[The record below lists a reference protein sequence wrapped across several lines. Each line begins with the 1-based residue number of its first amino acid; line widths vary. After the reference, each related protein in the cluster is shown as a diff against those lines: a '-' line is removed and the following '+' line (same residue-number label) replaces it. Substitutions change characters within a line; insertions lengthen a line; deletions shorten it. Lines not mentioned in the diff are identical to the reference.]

1 MRGRGEIPAR
11 ARCQLCETNRFIVW
25 LGRCS
30 PGTAQEEHAMTSTQ
44 PQPTGSKEK
53 ETASGGKEIVLLVA
67 VLAVVAIGTV
77 ATYWVRSR
85 NAEASNQA
93 GVTTTVLTGTTGTPA
108 EARTRTRVVAPA
120 PISPDADAVH
130 TDIYFDFKST
140 RLRADAA
147 RRLQDQAAQME
158 RTSTWVVLIQGY
170 ADSQGPVEYNRLLA
184 QRRAESVKQFLV
196 ELGVPE
202 SSIKVVTIGKEGALC
217 DDPSRECQQLNR
229 RVHLE
234 IRKMVR
240 AAAAPVRPEIAVG
253 DALETSPVAVE
264 SARP

>member
-1 MRGRGEIPAR
+1 VR
-11 ARCQLCETNRFIVW
+11 ETNRFTVW

-30 PGTAQEEHAMTSTQ
+30 PGALQEEHAMTTTQ
-44 PQPTGSKEK
+44 PQPTGNNDKGIG
-53 ETASGGKEIVLLVA
+53 TGGREIALLVA
-67 VLAVVAIGTV
+67 VLAVVAIGMV

-85 NAEASNQA
+85 NAEASSKS
-93 GVTTTVLTGTTGTPA
+93 GVTTTAPA
-108 EARTRTRVVAPA
+108 EAPARVRVVAPA
-120 PISPDADAVH
+120 PALPESEAVH

-147 RRLQDQAAQME
+147 RLLQDKAGQME
-158 RTSTWVVLIQGY
+158 RSNTWAVLIQGY
-170 ADSQGPVEYNRLLA
+170 ADNQGPVEYNRLLA
-184 QRRAESVKQFLV
+184 QRRAGTVKQFLV

-202 SSIKVVTIGKEGALC
+202 SSIKIVTIGKEGALC

-240 AAAAPVRPEIAVG
+240 AAAAPVRTEITVG
-253 DALETSPVAVE
+253 DSLETSPAGIE
-264 SARP
+264 SGRP

>member
-1 MRGRGEIPAR
+1 
-11 ARCQLCETNRFIVW
+11 
-25 LGRCS
+25 
-30 PGTAQEEHAMTSTQ
+30 MTSTQ
-44 PQPTGSKEK
+44 PQPTGNS
-53 ETASGGKEIVLLVA
+53 GKELGSSGREIAFLVA
-67 VLAVVAIGTV
+67 VLAIVAIGMV

-85 NAEASNQA
+85 GAEASNQPA
-93 GVTTTVLTGTTGTPA
+93 ATTTAPA
-108 EARTRTRVVAPA
+108 EAPTRSRVVASAPA
-120 PISPDADAVH
+120 LPESEAVH

-147 RRLQDQAAQME
+147 RLLQDKAAQME
-158 RTSTWVVLIQGY
+158 RTSIWAVLIQGY
-170 ADSQGPVEYNRLLA
+170 ADIQGPIEYNRLLA

-202 SSIKVVTIGKEGALC
+202 TSIKMVTIGKEGALC

-240 AAAAPVRPEIAVG
+240 AAAAPIRPQLAVG
-253 DALETSPVAVE
+253 DVLETSSAATPE
-264 SARP
+264 SGRP

>member
-1 MRGRGEIPAR
+1 
-11 ARCQLCETNRFIVW
+11 
-25 LGRCS
+25 
-30 PGTAQEEHAMTSTQ
+30 MTSTQ
-44 PQPTGSKEK
+44 PPQPPKRFNEGAFVTG
-53 ETASGGKEIVLLVA
+53 GREIALMVV
-67 VLAVVAIGTV
+67 VLAIVAIGMV

-85 NAEASNQA
+85 
-93 GVTTTVLTGTTGTPA
+93 TPRPR
-108 EARTRTRVVAPA
+108 ARPPSPPA
-120 PISPDADAVH
+120 PRPRRPPGRASSRRRPRTPDTDVVH

-147 RRLQDQAAQME
+147 RLLQDKAAQME
-158 RTSTWVVLIQGY
+158 RASTWVVLIQGY

-202 SSIKVVTIGKEGALC
+202 TTIKVVTIGKEGALC
-217 DDPSRECQQLNR
+217 DDRSRECQQLNR

-240 AAAAPVRPEIAVG
+240 AAAAPVRSEIAVG
-253 DALETSPVAVE
+253 DAFETSPAMAE
-264 SARP
+264 SGRP

>member
-1 MRGRGEIPAR
+1 M
-11 ARCQLCETNRFIVW
+11 LW

-30 PGTAQEEHAMTSTQ
+30 PGAVQEEHAMTSTQ
-44 PQPTGSKEK
+44 PPQPPKRFSEGAFVTG
-53 ETASGGKEIVLLVA
+53 GREIALMVVVLAIVA
-67 VLAVVAIGTV
+67 VGMV
-77 ATYWVRSR
+77 ATYWVRAR
-85 NAEASNQA
+85 AEASSKA
-93 GVTTTVLTGTTGTPA
+93 AVATGTPA
-108 EARTRTRVVAPA
+108 EAPTRARVVAPA
-120 PISPDADAVH
+120 PTTPDTDVVH

-147 RRLQDQAAQME
+147 RLLQDKAARME
-158 RTSTWVVLIQGY
+158 RASTWGVLIQGY

-202 SSIKVVTIGKEGALC
+202 TTIKVVTIGKEGALC

-240 AAAAPVRPEIAVG
+240 AAAAPVRSEIAVG
-253 DALETSPVAVE
+253 DALETSPAMAE
-264 SARP
+264 SGRP

>member
-1 MRGRGEIPAR
+1 MAENIQQRIKE
-11 ARCQLCETNRFIVW
+11 
-25 LGRCS
+25 S
-30 PGTAQEEHAMTSTQ
+30 SGT
-44 PQPTGSKEK
+44 KELVILVGVLF
-53 ETASGGKEIVLLVA
+53 TVIAAS
-67 VLAVVAIGTV
+67 IG
-77 ATYWVRSR
+77 TYWVRSKGV
-85 NAEASNQA
+85 EAAPETSTVTGKPTVETTRPRTVVPVPPA
-93 GVTTTVLTGTTGTPA
+93 GVFHA
-108 EARTRTRVVAPA
+108 
-120 PISPDADAVH
+120 
-130 TDIYFDFKST
+130 DIYFDFKST

-147 RRLQDQAAQME
+147 RLLQDKAAQME

-202 SSIKVVTIGKEGALC
+202 TSIKVVTIGKEGALC

-240 AAAAPVRPEIAVG
+240 SAAAPVRPEIAVG
-253 DALETSPVAVE
+253 DALETSPAE
-264 SARP
+264 SGRP

>member
-1 MRGRGEIPAR
+1 
-11 ARCQLCETNRFIVW
+11 
-25 LGRCS
+25 
-30 PGTAQEEHAMTSTQ
+30 MTSTQ
-44 PQPTGSKEK
+44 PQPTGNS
-53 ETASGGKEIVLLVA
+53 GKELTGSGREIAFLVA
-67 VLAVVAIGTV
+67 VLAIVAIGMV

-85 NAEASNQA
+85 NAEASNQPA
-93 GVTTTVLTGTTGTPA
+93 ATTNAPA
-108 EARTRTRVVAPA
+108 EAPTRARVVAPA
-120 PISPDADAVH
+120 PALPESEAVH

-147 RRLQDQAAQME
+147 RLLQDKAAQME
-158 RTSTWVVLIQGY
+158 RTSTWAVLIQGY
-170 ADSQGPVEYNRLLA
+170 ADIQGPVEYNRLLA

-202 SSIKVVTIGKEGALC
+202 TSIKIVTIGKEGALC

-240 AAAAPVRPEIAVG
+240 AAAAPMRPQLAVG
-253 DALETSPVAVE
+253 DTLETSAAASPE
-264 SARP
+264 SGRP

>member
-1 MRGRGEIPAR
+1 
-11 ARCQLCETNRFIVW
+11 
-25 LGRCS
+25 
-30 PGTAQEEHAMTSTQ
+30 MTSMQ
-44 PQPTGSKEK
+44 PQPTGTSSKEPA
-53 ETASGGKEIVLLVA
+53 TSGKELGGSGREIAFLVG
-67 VLAVVAIGTV
+67 VLAVVAIGMV

-85 NAEASNQA
+85 NAEASSKP
-93 GVTTTVLTGTTGTPA
+93 GVTTSAPA
-108 EARTRTRVVAPA
+108 EAPSRARVVAPA
-120 PISPDADAVH
+120 PALPESDAQH

-158 RTSTWVVLIQGY
+158 RTSTWAVLIQGY
-170 ADSQGPVEYNRLLA
+170 ADIQGPVEYNRLLA

-202 SSIKVVTIGKEGALC
+202 TSIKIVTIGKEGALC

-240 AAAAPVRPEIAVG
+240 AAAAPIRPQLAVG
-253 DALETSPVAVE
+253 DALETS
-264 SARP
+264 SAATPENGRP

>member
-1 MRGRGEIPAR
+1 
-11 ARCQLCETNRFIVW
+11 
-25 LGRCS
+25 
-30 PGTAQEEHAMTSTQ
+30 MTSTQ
-44 PQPTGSKEK
+44 PPQPPKRFNEGAFVTG
-53 ETASGGKEIVLLVA
+53 GREIALMVV
-67 VLAVVAIGTV
+67 VLAIVAIGMV
-77 ATYWVRSR
+77 ATYWVRAR
-85 NAEASNQA
+85 AEASSKPA
-93 GVTTTVLTGTTGTPA
+93 VTTSAPA
-108 EARTRTRVVAPA
+108 EVPVRARVVAPA
-120 PISPDADAVH
+120 PVSPDTDAVH

-147 RRLQDQAAQME
+147 RLLQDKAAQME

-202 SSIKVVTIGKEGALC
+202 TSIKVVTIGKEGALC

-240 AAAAPVRPEIAVG
+240 SAAAPVRPEIAVG
-253 DALETSPVAVE
+253 DALETSPAPAE
-264 SARP
+264 SGRP